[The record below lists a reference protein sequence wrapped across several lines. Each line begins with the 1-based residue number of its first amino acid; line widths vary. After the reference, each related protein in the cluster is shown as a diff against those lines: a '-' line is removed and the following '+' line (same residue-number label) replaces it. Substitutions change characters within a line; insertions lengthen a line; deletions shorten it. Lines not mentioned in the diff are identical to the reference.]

1 MSYVTD
7 TIAALATAPGAAGV
21 AIVRLSGPAA
31 PQIGERIA
39 GGLPEARRARLA
51 KLSDASGARIDR
63 GLMLS
68 FPAPHSF
75 TGEDVVEFHC
85 HGGRVVPKLVLS
97 AALDLGARLAEPG
110 EFSLRAFF
118 NDKLDLAQAEAIADL
133 VNAGSEQA
141 ARAAL
146 RSMEG
151 AFSSQVQALNEQL
164 IALRVEVEAGL
175 DFPDEELELLDPNRL
190 VPQFSH
196 WREQCKDL
204 LSRAQRG
211 RALRDGLSVVIAGP
225 PNAGKSSLLN
235 RLTGYEAAIVTEIPG
250 TTRDT
255 LREHLDLDGL
265 PLEIIDTAGLRSSDD
280 PIEAE
285 GMRRARAVKQKADR
299 VLWLAD
305 IRDGLADAEQ
315 RAQAECEP
323 DSYSIVLN
331 KVDLTT
337 EVPGATAPNV
347 TKVSA
352 LTGAG
357 MEALVDHLKSL
368 AGYATGAD
376 GSFTARNRHV
386 RALEIALTQV
396 DAAES
401 RVEERVLELAA
412 EELRLAQ
419 ESINTITGEFTSDDL
434 LGEIFSGFCIGK

>member
-1 MSYVTD
+1 MAYVTD
-7 TIAALATAPGAAGV
+7 TIAALATAPGPAGV
-21 AIVRLSGPAA
+21 AIIRLSGPAA
-31 PQIGERIA
+31 PAIGERIT
-39 GGLPEARRARLA
+39 GGLPKPRDARLTHLLDA
-51 KLSDASGARIDR
+51 KGERIDR
-63 GLMLS
+63 GLTLS
-68 FPAPHSF
+68 FPAPNSF

-85 HGGRVVPKLVLS
+85 HGGRVVPQLILS
-97 AALDLGARLAEPG
+97 AALDLGARLAQPG
-110 EFSLRAFF
+110 EFSLRAFI

-133 VNAGSEQA
+133 VNAGSERA

-151 AFSSQVQALNEQL
+151 AFSSQVQALNQRL
-164 IALRVEVEAGL
+164 VALRVEVEAGL
-175 DFPDEELELLDPNRL
+175 DFPDEELQLLDPQRL

-196 WREQCKDL
+196 WRAQCTDL
-204 LSRAQRG
+204 LNRAQRG

-235 RLTGYEAAIVTEIPG
+235 RLSGYEAAIVTEIPG

-255 LREHLDLDGL
+255 LREQLDLDGL
-265 PLEIIDTAGLRSSDD
+265 PLEIIDTAGLRTSDD

-285 GMRRARAVKQKADR
+285 GMRRARAVQQKADR
-299 VLWLAD
+299 VLWLGD
-305 IRDGLADAEQ
+305 VRDGLADAQQ

-331 KVDLTT
+331 KVDLST
-337 EVPGATAPNV
+337 EAAGATGPNV
-347 TKVSA
+347 TTVSA

-368 AGYATGAD
+368 AGYVTGTE
-376 GSFTARNRHV
+376 GSFTARGRHV
-386 RALEIALTQV
+386 RALETTLAQV
-396 DAAES
+396 DAAEG
-401 RVEERVLELAA
+401 RVQEGALELAA

-419 ESINTITGEFTSDDL
+419 VSINAITGEFTSDDL

>member
-1 MSYVTD
+1 
-7 TIAALATAPGAAGV
+7 
-21 AIVRLSGPAA
+21 
-31 PQIGERIA
+31 
-39 GGLPEARRARLA
+39 
-51 KLSDASGARIDR
+51 
-63 GLMLS
+63 
-68 FPAPHSF
+68 
-75 TGEDVVEFHC
+75 
-85 HGGRVVPKLVLS
+85 
-97 AALDLGARLAEPG
+97 
-110 EFSLRAFF
+110 
-118 NDKLDLAQAEAIADL
+118 
-133 VNAGSEQA
+133 
-141 ARAAL
+141 
-146 RSMEG
+146 
-151 AFSSQVQALNEQL
+151 VQALNEQL

-175 DFPDEELELLDPNRL
+175 DFPDEELELLNPKRL

-285 GMRRARAVKQKADR
+285 GMRRTRAVKQKADR

-357 MEALVDHLKSL
+357 MEALVNHLKLL

-386 RALEIALTQV
+386 RALETALTQV

-401 RVEERVLELAA
+401 RVEEGALELAA
-412 EELRLAQ
+412 EELRVAQ

>member
-1 MSYVTD
+1 MTYVQD
-7 TIAALATAPGAAGV
+7 TIAALATTPGAAGV
-21 AIVRLSGPAA
+21 AIIRLSGPAA

-39 GGLPEARRARLA
+39 GGLAQPRRAQLA
-51 KLSDASGARIDR
+51 SLSDASGARIDR
-63 GLMLS
+63 GLTLL

-75 TGEDVVEFHC
+75 TGEDIVEFHC
-85 HGGRVVPKLVLS
+85 HGGRVVPQLVLS

-133 VNAGSEQA
+133 VNAGSESA

-151 AFSSQVQALNEQL
+151 AFSNHVQALNQQL

-175 DFPDEELELLDPNRL
+175 DFPEEELELLDPKRL
-190 VPQFSH
+190 VPQFND
-196 WREQCKDL
+196 WRKQCTDL
-204 LSRAQRG
+204 LSSAQRG

-255 LREHLDLDGL
+255 VKEQLDLDGL

-285 GMRRARAVKQKADR
+285 GMRRARAVQQKADR
-299 VLWLAD
+299 VLWLGD
-305 IRDGLADAEQ
+305 IREGLAHAEQ
-315 RAQAECEP
+315 LAETECEP
-323 DSYSIVLN
+323 DTYSIVLN
-331 KVDLTT
+331 KVDLSSD
-337 EVPGATAPNV
+337 VPGAAAPNV
-347 TKVSA
+347 IKVSA

-357 MEALVDHLKSL
+357 MEALVEHLKSL
-368 AGYATGAD
+368 AGYASGAD
-376 GSFTARNRHV
+376 GSFTARSRHV
-386 RALEIALTQV
+386 RALETALTRV
-396 DAAES
+396 DAAER
-401 RVEERVLELAA
+401 RVEEGALELAA

-419 ESINTITGEFTSDDL
+419 ESINAITGEYTSDDL
-434 LGEIFSGFCIGK
+434 LGEIFSSFCIGK

>member
-1 MSYVTD
+1 MTYVTD
-7 TIAALATAPGAAGV
+7 TIAALATAPGTAGV

-31 PQIGERIA
+31 PEIGERIA
-39 GGLPEARRARLA
+39 GSLTRPRRAKLA
-51 KLSDASGARIDR
+51 KLSDAGGTGIDR
-63 GLMLS
+63 GLALL

-85 HGGRVVPKLVLS
+85 HGGRVVPQLVLS

-133 VNAGSEQA
+133 VNAGSERA

-151 AFSSQVQALNEQL
+151 AFSGQVRDLNQQL

-175 DFPDEELELLDPNRL
+175 DFPDEELALLDPQRL
-190 VPQFSH
+190 VPLCNR
-196 WREQCKDL
+196 WRERCNEL
-204 LSRAQRG
+204 LHQAQRG

-235 RLTGYEAAIVTEIPG
+235 RLTGYEAAIVTDIPG

-255 LREHLDLDGL
+255 LREQLDLDGL

-285 GMRRARAVKQKADR
+285 GMRRARAVQQKADR
-299 VLWLAD
+299 VLWLGD
-305 IRDGLADAEQ
+305 IRDGLADAER
-315 RAQAECEP
+315 RAQAECGP
-323 DSYSIVLN
+323 DGYSIVLN
-331 KVDLTT
+331 KVDLSS
-337 EVPGATAPNV
+337 ESPGAAAPNV

-357 MEALVDHLKSL
+357 MDALVEHLKSL
-368 AGYATGAD
+368 AGYAGDAD
-376 GSFTARNRHV
+376 GNFTARNRHV
-386 RALEIALTQV
+386 RALQTALAQLG
-396 DAAES
+396 AAE
-401 RVEERVLELAA
+401 RKVEEGAPELAA

-419 ESINTITGEFTSDDL
+419 ESINAITGEFTSDDL
-434 LGEIFSGFCIGK
+434 LGEIFSSFCIGK

>member
-1 MSYVTD
+1 MTYVRD

-21 AIVRLSGPAA
+21 AIIRLSGPAA
-31 PQIGERIA
+31 PEIGARIA
-39 GGLPEARRARLA
+39 GELPRPRRARLVNFR
-51 KLSDASGARIDR
+51 DAGGEPIDR
-63 GLMLS
+63 GLALL

-75 TGEDVVEFHC
+75 TGEDVVEFQC
-85 HGGRVVPKLVLS
+85 HGGRIVPQLLLS

-133 VNAGSEQA
+133 VNAGSERA

-146 RSMEG
+146 RSLEG
-151 AFSSQVQALNEQL
+151 AFSNAVAEINRRL

-175 DFPDEELELLDPNRL
+175 DFPDEELELLDPKRL
-190 VPQFSH
+190 EPLFQG
-196 WREQCKDL
+196 WREQCADL
-204 LSRAQRG
+204 LVQTQRG

-235 RLTGYEAAIVTEIPG
+235 RLSGYEAAIVTEIPG

-255 LREHLDLDGL
+255 LREQLDLDGL

-285 GMRRARAVKQKADR
+285 GMRRARAVQQKADR
-299 VLWLAD
+299 VIWLGD
-305 IRDGLADAEQ
+305 IRDGLADAKQQAE
-315 RAQAECEP
+315 AECEP
-323 DSYSIVLN
+323 GSYSIVLN
-331 KVDLTT
+331 KVDLTD
-337 EVPGATAPNV
+337 EAPGASEPNV
-347 TKVSA
+347 VKVSA

-357 MEALVDHLKSL
+357 MEALVEHLKSL
-368 AGYATGAD
+368 AGYASGAD

-386 RALEIALTQV
+386 RALEAALARG
-396 DAAES
+396 DAAEA
-401 RVEERVLELAA
+401 RVGEGALELAA

-419 ESINTITGEFTSDDL
+419 QSINSITGEFTSDDL

>member
-305 IRDGLADAEQ
+305 IRDGLVDAEQ

>member
-63 GLMLS
+63 GLLLS
-68 FPAPHSF
+68 FPAPDSF

-85 HGGRVVPKLVLS
+85 HGGRVVPQLVLS

-255 LREHLDLDGL
+255 LREQLDLDGL

-386 RALEIALTQV
+386 RALETALTQV

-401 RVEERVLELAA
+401 RVGEGALELAA
-412 EELRLAQ
+412 EELRLGQ